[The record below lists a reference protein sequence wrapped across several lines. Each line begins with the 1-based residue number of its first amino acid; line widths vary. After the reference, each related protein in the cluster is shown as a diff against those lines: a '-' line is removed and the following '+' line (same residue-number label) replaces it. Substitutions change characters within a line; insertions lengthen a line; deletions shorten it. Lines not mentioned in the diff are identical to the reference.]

1 MHGASPRSAVPF
13 VSMERLTYD
22 DDTAFTLADDAATVA
37 RIARTASADAL
48 RAVKFDEWTA
58 LEVLGHVADMAD
70 VFAER
75 VRRIVG
81 EDKPRLVSVD
91 QDALHAQRKN
101 NAREPMEFSKR
112 IQAAHGEMVQLLAT
126 KANRS
131 RVGVHGE
138 WGEVDAA
145 HVAAYQARHAHEH
158 VTDVAGKFP
167 PSR

>member
-1 MHGASPRSAVPF
+1 
-13 VSMERLTYD
+13 MERLRYD

-37 RIARTASADAL
+37 RIVRTATADAL

-75 VRRIVG
+75 VRRIVR
-81 EDKPRLVSVD
+81 EDKPRLASVD
-91 QDALHAQRKN
+91 QDAHHAERKN
-101 NAREPMEFSKR
+101 NAREPMELSKR

-126 KANRS
+126 PANRA
-131 RVGVHGE
+131 RLGVHGE
-138 WGEVDAA
+138 WGEIDAG

-158 VTDVAGKFP
+158 VTDVAAKFP
-167 PSR
+167 PTR